1 MPELLSLYQKYLSE
15 QQEKLTMSVL
25 RDSAAA
31 NAGTTGSVLL
41 LTLFFNGST
50 RCQKSH
56 LASYFN
62 CLTVYIVFRSAITVC
77 D

>member
-1 MPELLSLYQKYLSE
+1 MSVSELGAAKMQE
-15 QQEKLTMSVL
+15 QQV
-25 RDSAAA
+25 
-31 NAGTTGSVLL
+31 SVLL

>member
-1 MPELLSLYQKYLSE
+1 MSVSELGAAKMQE
-15 QQEKLTMSVL
+15 QQV
-25 RDSAAA
+25 
-31 NAGTTGSVLL
+31 SVLL
-41 LTLFFNGST
+41 LTLFFNEST

-62 CLTVYIVFRSAITVC
+62 YLTVYIVFRRAITVC